1 MRLAFRSRLD
11 WVLFL
16 TVLGLISG
24 GLVMVYSSS
33 SLAAEWRFKEH
44 HYYFLLRQAVAA
56 GLAFVVLTVLSR
68 QDYRMFRSPQ
78 VAFAGLGLVIF
89 FLIAVYVLD
98 SKDHRWFRLV
108 FFNVQPS
115 EFAKPALIVFLAW
128 FVTLR
133 APAIND
139 RHTVLPAGLSLA
151 VLTGIVGIADLGTGL
166 VLAATAAAIFFV
178 AGLNRRWTAIAVG
191 VALLFLTVAVFAK
204 PFRLKRVIDFLDPEY
219 KYLVYLDPGMKLKNR
234 AEMGTSIQDT
244 GYHALQSK
252 IAVGAGGIGGLG
264 LMQSKQ
270 KLLFLPEAHTDF
282 IYAIIGEE
290 LGLWGAG
297 LVLLAFLVVLWRGYR
312 LWWTAPDDFG
322 RYIALGVTT
331 ALVFQALMNISV
343 VLDLGPTKGIPLPL
357 ISYGGSSLLSSG
369 VCLGMLLSVS
379 ERAA

>member
-1 MRLAFRSRLD
+1 MKVAFRSRLD

-16 TVLGLISG
+16 TTLGLISG

-33 SLAAEWRFKEH
+33 SLAAEWRFKEE
-44 HYYFLLRQAVAA
+44 HYYFLLRQGVAA
-56 GLAFVVLTVLSR
+56 AMAFVALTVLSQ
-68 QDYRMFRSPQ
+68 QDYRKFRSPMI
-78 VAFAGLGLVIF
+78 AFAALGVVIF
-89 FLIAVYVLD
+89 LLILVFAVD
-98 SKDHRWFRLV
+98 TKDHRWFRLG
-108 FFNVQPS
+108 FFSIQPS

-139 RHTVLPAGLSLA
+139 KHTVRPAGLALA
-151 VLTGIVGIADLGTGL
+151 GLTGIVGVADLGTGM

-178 AGLNRRWTAIAVG
+178 AGLNRRYTAIAVA
-191 VALLFLTVAVFAK
+191 VALVFLTVAVFAK
-204 PFRLKRVIDFLDPEY
+204 PFRLKRVIDFIDPEY
-219 KYLVYLDPGMKLKNR
+219 KYLVYVDPGMKLKMR
-234 AEMGTSIQDT
+234 AEMGTSIRDT
-244 GYHALQSK
+244 GYHALQSR
-252 IAVGAGGIGGLG
+252 IAVGAGGVAGLG

-290 LGLWGAG
+290 LGLWGAT

-331 ALVFQALMNISV
+331 ALVFQALMNMSV
-343 VLDLGPTKGIPLPL
+343 VLDLGPTKGIPLPM

-369 VCLGMLLSVS
+369 VCVGMLLSVS